1 VARGAFCQY
10 LRAASRGHRATA
22 GNQVYGG
29 ADIEHPRSN
38 AAIAA
43 TANQVVTYDGEV
55 ADTFFFTVGGGYT
68 EDNEYAWVGN
78 NGKVI
83 ASPIPYLRGEPDY
96 DDNGVAYDARAPGF
110 KWQTDS
116 FTLSQLGQML
126 ARDSRTN
133 VGTLINLKFDR
144 GVSGR
149 VYRVTIIGST
159 RTVYVSG
166 PPFKGVYNN
175 ERLSGAGLKSTMFWL
190 GPAPS

>member
-1 VARGAFCQY
+1 MARGAFCQY

-68 EDNEYAWVGN
+68 EDNECAWVGN

-149 VYRVTIIGST
+149 V
-159 RTVYVSG
+159 
-166 PPFKGVYNN
+166 
-175 ERLSGAGLKSTMFWL
+175 
-190 GPAPS
+190 